1 MLNDDAARAF
11 ADELVRAEVSRVP
24 IAPLTAVHSGCDT
37 RDAYRVASFV
47 TEAKLRNGRT
57 ILGYKIGLTSAVM
70 RELAGAD
77 EPDYG
82 ALFDDWFVP
91 ADGVIPAAELNRAS
105 VEAELAFVLAAPLRG
120 PGVTPAD
127 VVAATESVHP
137 ALEIVDSR
145 YTARGPGPVVVDS
158 IADAAWCG
166 RVVISETAH
175 RLADIDVEA
184 VGCSLL
190 INGEKVADGVS
201 SAVMGNP
208 ITAVAWLANTL
219 GSFGVEM
226 QAGHVVLSGSF
237 LRAMPISPGD
247 TIYADFAGF
256 GDVGVQVGSP
266 TTTTTP

>member
-11 ADELVRAEVSRVP
+11 AEDVLRAELSRVP

-47 TEAKLRNGRT
+47 TEAKLRSGRS

-82 ALFDDWFVP
+82 ALFDDWFVAP
-91 ADGVIPAAELNRAS
+91 DGVIPAEELNRAS

-120 PGVTPAD
+120 PGVTAAD
-127 VVAATESVHP
+127 VIAATESVRP

-145 YTARGPGPVVVDS
+145 YTTRGPGPVVVDS

-175 RLADIDVEA
+175 RLDDFDIETVA
-184 VGCSLL
+184 CALL

-208 ITAVAWLANTL
+208 VTAVAWLANTL
-219 GSFGVEM
+219 GGFGVEM
-226 QAGHVVLSGSF
+226 KPGHVVLSGSF
-237 LRAMPISPGD
+237 LRAMPIAAGD
-247 TIYADFAGF
+247 EIHADFAGF
-256 GDVGVQVGSP
+256 GGVGVRVGPP
-266 TTTTTP
+266 TTN